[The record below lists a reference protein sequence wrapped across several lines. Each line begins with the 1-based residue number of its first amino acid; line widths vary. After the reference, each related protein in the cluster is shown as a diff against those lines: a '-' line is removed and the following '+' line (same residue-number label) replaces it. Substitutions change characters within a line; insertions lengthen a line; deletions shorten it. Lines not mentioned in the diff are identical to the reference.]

1 MYCKQCGKQITS
13 IATECPYCHEK
24 VIENIPNSN
33 NNSNNSMYNMQY
45 VEENNKG
52 IAIAGFALG
61 IISFFIFPILGILS
75 IIFGAIA
82 IGTNENN
89 ESWNKAI
96 WQYENKALGF
106 GRCSLIFGIIDIIW
120 MVANYYILMN
130 NI

>member
-24 VIENIPNSN
+24 VVENAPTPNNYSSTLN
-33 NNSNNSMYNMQY
+33 YNTQNI
-45 VEENNKG
+45 VENNKG
-52 IAIAGFALG
+52 LAIAGFSIGL
-61 IISFFIFPILGILS
+61 ITIFFLPILGILS

-82 IGTNENN
+82 VGTNENN

-106 GRCSLIFGIIDIIW
+106 GRCSLMIGIIDVIW
-120 MVANYYILMN
+120 MIANYYILIN